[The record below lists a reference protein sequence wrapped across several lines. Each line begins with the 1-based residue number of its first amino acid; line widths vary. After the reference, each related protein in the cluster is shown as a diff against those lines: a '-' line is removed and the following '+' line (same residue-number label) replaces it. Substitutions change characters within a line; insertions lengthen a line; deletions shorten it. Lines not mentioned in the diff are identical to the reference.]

1 LEKSEIKSVFESM
14 LFIWGEPLPA
24 KAAAQVT
31 GLSEKEAARI
41 FEELRDEYAAQ
52 QRGIQIRRINRSYQF
67 VTKPENAEAIRQLCT
82 PVRVRRLSQAA
93 LEVLAIIAYKQPV
106 TKGQI
111 DGIRGVRCDRVVDG
125 LLKKGL
131 VRERGRAET
140 VGRPVLYGT
149 TDRFLEQFGFESLQ
163 DLPEIGDVAE
173 ILDPGAG
180 FDEDSRTLSE
190 EERSEQELA
199 AIVRGSHM

>member
-1 LEKSEIKSVFESM
+1 MEKSEIKSVFESM